1 MRLCLSLHLSHKYVR
16 FYLFCLC
23 ISVLNILSPPSM
35 LQWNSTMSTAS
46 HLSPLF
52 LHRRLSSPLL
62 SLLFYSIQFISI
74 HSYYVL
80 QYPLLSSPLL
90 FSPLLSFITTN
101 LSKTPNGLGNIITSS
116 LSSST
121 HSTSTNDSSWK
132 KNRKIGMER
141 EIEREVN
148 RVREIERDD
157 DRKNKKDRERQRE
170 WEKEWKQM
178 IKHKSNGEEWDRETV
193 EGVMWYDVT
202 LTCLSFIFLWLWCAG
217 LSYFLPSLLTNS
229 NWWELKRIKEGVVS
243 WKNKVIKWTYWQ
255 RQAKSSREM
264 RIT

>member
-1 MRLCLSLHLSHKYVR
+1 MIILHIRVRERWNSNRWASHHITSH
-16 FYLFCLC
+16 LP
-23 ISVLNILSPPSM
+23 LSPY
-35 LQWNSTMSTAS
+35 
-46 HLSPLF
+46 LSPLPSY
-52 LHRRLSSPLL
+52 LSS
-62 SLLFYSIQFISI
+62 SIQFNSFQFTHIM
-74 HSYYVL
+74 SYNI
-80 QYPLLSSPLL
+80 LSSPLL
-90 FSPLLSFITTN
+90 FLLSFITTN

-157 DRKNKKDRERQRE
+157 DRNNKKDRERQRE

-193 EGVMWYDVT
+193 EGVMWYDVM

-229 NWWELKRIKEGVVS
+229 N
-243 WKNKVIKWTYWQ
+243 
-255 RQAKSSREM
+255 
-264 RIT
+264 

>member
-1 MRLCLSLHLSHKYVR
+1 MFASIYSASASPCSTSYLHHPCFNEILQWVQQAISPLYSYIVASPLPSYLSSST
-16 FYLFCLC
+16 LFNSFQFTH
-23 ISVLNILSPPSM
+23 IMSYNILSS
-35 LQWNSTMSTAS
+35 
-46 HLSPLF
+46 
-52 LHRRLSSPLL
+52 
-62 SLLFYSIQFISI
+62 
-74 HSYYVL
+74 
-80 QYPLLSSPLL
+80 PLLSSPLL
-90 FSPLLSFITTN
+90 FFITTN

-132 KNRKIGMER
+132 RNGKIGMER

-148 RVREIERDD
+148 RARQIERDD
-157 DRKNKKDRERQRE
+157 DRRNKKDRERQRE

-229 NWWELKRIKEGVVS
+229 N
-243 WKNKVIKWTYWQ
+243 
-255 RQAKSSREM
+255 
-264 RIT
+264 